1 MANLI
6 GLQRRET
13 HPDEPGGDR
22 YTGPL
27 HAVDAGAGA
36 AARAAATPV
45 RALCG
50 AEVEVV
56 AVQDV
61 PDDAGL
67 CSACQYGD

>member
-6 GLQRRET
+6 GLQRR
-13 HPDEPGGDR
+13 HSDPQGPDAR
-22 YTGPL
+22 KYTGPL
-27 HAVDAGAGA
+27 HAVDAGTGE
-36 AARAAATPV
+36 AARDAASPV

-56 AVQDV
+56 GVQDV

-67 CSACQYGD
+67 CRTCQYGD

>member
-6 GLQRRET
+6 GLQRRDGAGQG
-13 HPDEPGGDR
+13 PDAQR
-22 YTGPL
+22 YTGLL
-27 HAVDAGAGA
+27 HAVDGDTGE
-36 AARAAATPV
+36 AARLAASPV
-45 RALCG
+45 QALCG

-67 CSACQYGD
+67 CPACRYGD